1 MARAS
6 PDMSA
11 YKYQEISPILAFL
24 GNVGAPPP
32 SQPGPHLAMV
42 PSLAVLK
49 VQIFGQIWQKA
60 NIGDPS
66 QDLSISWDLTAHLP
80 IQEKFSPS

>member
-32 SQPGPHLAMV
+32 LTTRPTLGYGAQ
-42 PSLAVLK
+42 
-49 VQIFGQIWQKA
+49 FGSA
-60 NIGDPS
+60 
-66 QDLSISWDLTAHLP
+66 
-80 IQEKFSPS
+80 